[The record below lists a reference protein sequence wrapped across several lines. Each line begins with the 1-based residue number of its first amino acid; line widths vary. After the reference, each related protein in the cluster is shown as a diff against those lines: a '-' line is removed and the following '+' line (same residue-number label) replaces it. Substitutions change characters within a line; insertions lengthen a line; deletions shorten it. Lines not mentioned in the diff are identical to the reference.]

1 LAVQLHRVLSAYL
14 LRAQSRGQLTLNSA
28 GPLIPPNID
37 LGFYSNGLDLV
48 AIAEGVQFV
57 GDVIMNGD
65 GMKDL
70 VTDDYPWP
78 LPRDDDAM
86 MRQSIFERSS
96 TRSCEF

>member
-1 LAVQLHRVLSAYL
+1 
-14 LRAQSRGQLTLNSA
+14 
-28 GPLIPPNID
+28 
-37 LGFYSNGLDLV
+37 
-48 AIAEGVQFV
+48 
-57 GDVIMNGD
+57 
-65 GMKDL
+65 